1 MRLSASIR
9 LSMIPVAASEA
20 RHIAAMIAM
29 TMDAHA
35 LDEAERWRV
44 GADRMKLVACRSFAL
59 VFCKQGV

>member
-1 MRLSASIR
+1 
-9 LSMIPVAASEA
+9 MIPVAASEA
-20 RHIAAMIAM
+20 RHIPAMIAM